1 MGWIR
6 SNLPDSKAEP
16 ECGTPSGHAAG
27 RRKRTGM
34 KEFVAVIF
42 GLGLLC
48 NALLFVPQAI
58 AVWRKK
64 SDEGISLITFGG
76 FSVLQAIGIVHGLYQ
91 RDPSLILGMAAS
103 LLSCGTVTL
112 LTIYYRLRRRRGEVQ
127 PVALPAMLLF
137 VENILA
143 DLVVAGTA
151 RDRNGNQ
158 RTGLLLFEERSE
170 RLEKE

>member
-1 MGWIR
+1 
-6 SNLPDSKAEP
+6 
-16 ECGTPSGHAAG
+16 
-27 RRKRTGM
+27 M

-76 FSVLQAIGIVHGLYQ
+76 FSVLQAIGIVHGVYQ

-112 LTIYYRLRRRRGEVQ
+112 LTVYYRVRRRHGE
-127 PVALPAMLLF
+127 
-137 VENILA
+137 
-143 DLVVAGTA
+143 AG
-151 RDRNGNQ
+151 Q
-158 RTGLLLFEERSE
+158 
-170 RLEKE
+170 

>member
-1 MGWIR
+1 
-6 SNLPDSKAEP
+6 
-16 ECGTPSGHAAG
+16 
-27 RRKRTGM
+27 M

-91 RDPSLILGMAAS
+91 RDPSLTLGMAAS

-112 LTIYYRLRRRRGEVQ
+112 LTIYYRMRRRRGEV
-127 PVALPAMLLF
+127 
-137 VENILA
+137 
-143 DLVVAGTA
+143 
-151 RDRNGNQ
+151 NQ
-158 RTGLLLFEERSE
+158 
-170 RLEKE
+170 